1 MKVCMLDPLF
11 LPYFG
16 GTEKVVLEVGSRLVR
31 DHGYEIEVLTS
42 MIPQARGIKRE
53 EIRGM
58 RVNRTP
64 SIYLER
70 LPAFLPP
77 PFTIS
82 PVLNWHL
89 VLSHGGADVYHIHNR
104 FWYTLGT
111 LASVKMLL
119 RRKLMLTI
127 HNARPRGIARDV
139 DFWGGFYDDTF
150 GRLMFDACD
159 RINCVSRAALDATVP
174 EDLRG
179 KCTVVYNGVD
189 TKTFSPERGSEGV
202 RESLGIHDSG
212 PIIMSNGRLITQKA
226 FSSLL
231 EAFAGVKREFKD
243 AHLVIVGKGPLKGEL
258 TRQASDLGIGG
269 SFVITTGI
277 PEERLPLFYNAADI
291 FALPS
296 LYEPSAVVLYEALAC
311 GKPIVATAVGGNREI
326 VSEDCGRLVEPRDPK
341 ALENALLP
349 LLRDDSLRS
358 ALGAASR
365 RRAVERFDW
374 DIIARDWDNS
384 YRALF

>member
-11 LPYFG
+11 YPYFG

-42 MIPQARGIKRE
+42 MIPPAGGVKRE
-53 EIRGM
+53 DIRGLH
-58 RVNRTP
+58 VHRTP

-70 LPAFLPP
+70 LPSFLPP

-89 VLSHGGADVYHIHNR
+89 VLSHGHADIYHIHNR
-104 FWYTLGT
+104 FWYQWGT

-127 HNARPRGIARDV
+127 HNARPTGIARDV

-159 RINCVSRAALDATVP
+159 RINCVSRAALEATVP
-174 EDLRG
+174 EDLRA
-179 KCTVVYNGVD
+179 KCAVVYNGVD
-189 TKTFSPERGSEGV
+189 TDHFSPERGSAGV
-202 RESLGIHDSG
+202 RESLGIRDSG

-226 FSSLL
+226 FSHLL

-243 AHLVIVGKGPLKGEL
+243 AHLVIVGKGPLKEEL
-258 TRQASDLGIGG
+258 TRQASDLGIAD

-277 PEERLPLFYNAADI
+277 PEDRLPLFYNAAEI

-326 VSEDCGRLVEPRDPK
+326 VSEGCGRFVEPRDPA
-341 ALENALLP
+341 ALEKTLLLLLGDDAL
-349 LLRDDSLRS
+349 RK

-365 RRAVERFDW
+365 RRAVEKFDW
-374 DIIARDWDNS
+374 SIIARDWDKS
-384 YRALF
+384 YKALS